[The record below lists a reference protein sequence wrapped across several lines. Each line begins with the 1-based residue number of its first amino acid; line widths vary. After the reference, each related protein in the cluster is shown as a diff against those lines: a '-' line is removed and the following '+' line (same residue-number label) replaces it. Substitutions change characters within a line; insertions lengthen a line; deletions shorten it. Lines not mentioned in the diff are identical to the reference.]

1 MIAYLCAI
9 GIVALIYCLL
19 ALGLNLQFGLTRL
32 VNFGVVAF
40 FAVGAYTS
48 GLLALQGVPLVL
60 CFVAAGLLAGVL
72 ALPIGLLSLRLR
84 DDYLAI
90 VTLGFSE
97 AVRIS
102 IQQESWLTKG
112 VQGLPGLPKL
122 FASWGSG
129 VSDMAIFATLLALVA
144 LVAWGTVRLAASPF
158 GRLLKAIGDD
168 EAALS
173 ALGKDPAWFKV
184 QVFMLGAVL
193 AGLAGAFYAHFITF
207 ITPEQFIPLITFY
220 VWMGLVMGGSGT
232 VRGAVFGSLLLM
244 VFLEGSRFA
253 KDWVPGLAATPAD
266 VGPGGGG
273 PGADSGHAVQ
283 AQRPVRWLGS
293 NQMTTMLKVDAVTR
307 LFGGFK
313 AVDGVSLQLKAGE
326 ILGIAGTNGAGKSTL
341 FAAIAGQQPADAGQI
356 EFDGQ
361 DITRI
366 APYRRARLGLV
377 RTFQI
382 PREFKSLTVHENLLA
397 AAANPQGERL
407 LNAFFQTRSRREHE
421 AQLAD
426 KADRILQFLNLAR
439 VRDVKAGG
447 LSGGQKKLVE
457 LGRVL
462 MLDPRCILL
471 DEPFAGVNPVLIEEI
486 CDRVR
491 ELNGQGIA
499 FIVIEHHLQALKSL
513 SHRMIVMDRGC
524 ILAEGDPHTVLDDPR
539 VQEAYMGGVV

>member
-129 VSDMAIFATLLALVA
+129 VSDMAIFVTLLALVA

-184 QVFMLGAVL
+184 QVFMLGAAL
-193 AGLAGAFYAHFITF
+193 FGTF
-207 ITPEQFIPLITFY
+207 
-220 VWMGLVMGGSGT
+220 
-232 VRGAVFGSLLLM
+232 LLM
-244 VFLEGSRFA
+244 VFLEGSRFV
-253 KDWVPGLAATPAD
+253 KDWIPGVSEVGMASLRLAAVGLALILVTLY
-266 VGPGGGG
+266 
-273 PGADSGHAVQ
+273 
-283 AQRPVRWLGS
+283 RPNG
-293 NQMTTMLKVDAVTR
+293 M
-307 LFGGFK
+307 FGGK
-313 AVDGVSLQLKAGE
+313 
-326 ILGIAGTNGAGKSTL
+326 
-341 FAAIAGQQPADAGQI
+341 
-356 EFDGQ
+356 
-361 DITRI
+361 
-366 APYRRARLGLV
+366 
-377 RTFQI
+377 
-382 PREFKSLTVHENLLA
+382 
-397 AAANPQGERL
+397 PQ
-407 LNAFFQTRSRREHE
+407 
-421 AQLAD
+421 
-426 KADRILQFLNLAR
+426 
-439 VRDVKAGG
+439 
-447 LSGGQKKLVE
+447 
-457 LGRVL
+457 
-462 MLDPRCILL
+462 
-471 DEPFAGVNPVLIEEI
+471 
-486 CDRVR
+486 
-491 ELNGQGIA
+491 
-499 FIVIEHHLQALKSL
+499 
-513 SHRMIVMDRGC
+513 
-524 ILAEGDPHTVLDDPR
+524 
-539 VQEAYMGGVV
+539 

>member
-60 CFVAAGLLAGVL
+60 CFVAAGVLAGVL

-129 VSDMAIFATLLALVA
+129 VSDVAIFATLLALVA

-184 QVFMLGAVL
+184 QVFMLGAAL

-253 KDWVPGLAATPAD
+253 KDWVPGVSEVGMASLRLAA
-266 VGPGGGG
+266 VGL
-273 PGADSGHAVQ
+273 A
-283 AQRPVRWLGS
+283 LI
-293 NQMTTMLKVDAVTR
+293 LVTLYKPNG
-307 LFGGFK
+307 LFGG
-313 AVDGVSLQLKAGE
+313 SAGS
-326 ILGIAGTNGAGKSTL
+326 AK
-341 FAAIAGQQPADAGQI
+341 
-356 EFDGQ
+356 
-361 DITRI
+361 
-366 APYRRARLGLV
+366 
-377 RTFQI
+377 
-382 PREFKSLTVHENLLA
+382 
-397 AAANPQGERL
+397 
-407 LNAFFQTRSRREHE
+407 
-421 AQLAD
+421 
-426 KADRILQFLNLAR
+426 
-439 VRDVKAGG
+439 
-447 LSGGQKKLVE
+447 
-457 LGRVL
+457 
-462 MLDPRCILL
+462 
-471 DEPFAGVNPVLIEEI
+471 
-486 CDRVR
+486 
-491 ELNGQGIA
+491 
-499 FIVIEHHLQALKSL
+499 
-513 SHRMIVMDRGC
+513 
-524 ILAEGDPHTVLDDPR
+524 
-539 VQEAYMGGVV
+539 